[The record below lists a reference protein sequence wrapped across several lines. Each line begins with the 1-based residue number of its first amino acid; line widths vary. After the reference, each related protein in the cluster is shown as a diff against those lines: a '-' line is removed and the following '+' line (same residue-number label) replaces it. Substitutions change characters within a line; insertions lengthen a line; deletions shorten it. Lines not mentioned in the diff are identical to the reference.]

1 MFEIQPKD
9 NPRSTGEVI
18 LGFLLGILASLGCL
32 FFCIVLGM
40 NLGGPSWLFPV
51 INGLALVAVGIVAL
65 RNVPESSYYMGVL
78 IAVSLVFLLN
88 AACGVTLIQ
97 R

>member
-1 MFEIQPKD
+1 MFETQPEG
-9 NPRSTGEVI
+9 NPRSTVQVI

-40 NLGGPSWLFPV
+40 SLGGPSWLFPV

-65 RNVPESSYYMGVL
+65 RNVPESSYYVGVL

-88 AACGVTLIQ
+88 AGCGVAFL
-97 R
+97 RS

>member
-9 NPRSTGEVI
+9 NPRSSGEVI
-18 LGFLLGILASLGCL
+18 LGFLLGILATLGCL
-32 FFCIVLGM
+32 FFCVVLGM
-40 NLGGPSWLFPV
+40 ILGGPSWLFPV

-65 RNVPESSYYMGVL
+65 RNVPESSYYMGAL

-88 AACGVTLIQ
+88 TACGVALL
-97 R
+97 RS